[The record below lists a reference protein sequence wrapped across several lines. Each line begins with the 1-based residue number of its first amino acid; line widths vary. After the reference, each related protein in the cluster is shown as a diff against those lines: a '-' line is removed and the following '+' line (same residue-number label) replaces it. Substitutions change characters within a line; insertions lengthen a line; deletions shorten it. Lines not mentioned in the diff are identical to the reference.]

1 MIEPVGDVAG
11 VLALDAGMPAVAVPA
26 AADMPAVVEP
36 PVVPVVAELVG
47 VLAVGVELADYS
59 VAADY
64 LLCYP
69 ASAFLSLQCSW
80 CNGHSRF
87 DPATCQSLA
96 SLRYKLSNPSE
107 DTRQQFLQVFQRKL
121 RGAIP
126 CALVLGPSAYP
137 SKIRW

>member
-1 MIEPVGDVAG
+1 MAVIEPVGDVAG
-11 VLALDAGMPAVAVPA
+11 VLALDAGMPAVAVPV
-26 AADMPAVVEP
+26 AADMPVV
-36 PVVPVVAELVG
+36 VG
-47 VLAVGVELADYS
+47 LPVGVELADYS
-59 VAADY
+59 VAAPVAAVAADY

-80 CNGHSRF
+80 CSGHSRF